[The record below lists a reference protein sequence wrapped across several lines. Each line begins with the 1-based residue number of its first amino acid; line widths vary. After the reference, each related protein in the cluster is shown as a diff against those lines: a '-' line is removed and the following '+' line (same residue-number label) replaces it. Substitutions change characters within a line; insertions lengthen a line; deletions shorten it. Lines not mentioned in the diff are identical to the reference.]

1 MEWPARGR
9 RTTIAVHGREPDH
22 GNDPGLPGR
31 IGGAAGGCTGR
42 ARGAHA
48 SRCRRGTPAPALR
61 HAALPE
67 LPTPDARAD
76 QPAVRRDA
84 ERRGRA
90 ADQGDAERAPGQRAP
105 VLPDRQPAHALGTQ
119 RSGPPL
125 RREDARSG
133 DGRARAGVARTEHVA
148 AGPHGAAIAEDHRGT
163 SRGGTGSV
171 RTGQDP
177 GHDAPGGRQP
187 AGRLRSDGAAPHES
201 GTAAAHAEAR
211 RPASGAGASVRA
223 VTMAD
228 HEALVT
234 VLLEEILE
242 SGVSPEAACKDR
254 PELLP
259 VVRERLEQ
267 FRSLQAQITQLFPPR
282 ASSGGDGRVPPKPL
296 KTLPH
301 IPGYDVLEVVGTGGV
316 GVVYKARHLGLDRIV
331 AVKMLLAGGYAS
343 PRDIQ
348 RFQREA
354 QAVAALRHPNI
365 VQVFD
370 AGEHDGFPY
379 FTMEFMEGGSLH
391 QALAGNPLPAP
402 KTATWLAI
410 LARAVQAAHDNGIVH
425 RDLKPGNVLMTT
437 DGTLKVADFGLA
449 RRLHGE
455 HREAITL
462 TGAHVGSP
470 SYMSPEQVVGSASAV
485 GPWIDVYGL
494 GAILYEMLTGRP
506 PFRGENPI
514 ETQRQV
520 VHDDPVPPA
529 RLNPRVPKDLQT
541 ICLKC
546 LHKDPAGRY
555 ATAAGLADDLERF
568 LRNEPILA
576 RRISMFSRALR
587 WIRRNPAGAVLLMLV
602 SLLLMSG
609 TGFLVHDQI
618 LAAARRENSERVRP
632 QIDEVVQMLRED
644 RELQR
649 AQGML
654 EQLSGPLDPALHGR
668 VIELQRELLLVARL
682 DNIRLGR
689 IGIIDGRFDMKAN
702 CRRAE
707 ADFERA
713 FHDAGFAVD
722 VEDPRAAGAR
732 IGSMDVCRQLVTALD
747 DWGECAE
754 HPGRGTWIHLVA
766 RQADPDPSGWRERF
780 RGPVFD
786 RPQQL
791 QQLADDVQ
799 LAAQPVH
806 ILVALVEQMRFAGL
820 DSMPF
825 LRRV

>member
-410 LARAVQAAHDNGIVH
+410 LARAVQASLEYCSVH

-520 VHDDPVPPA
+520 VHDVPVPPA

-546 LHKDPAGRY
+546 LRKVPAQRY
-555 ATAAGLADDLERF
+555 LSALELAQDLQRH
-568 LRNEPILA
+568 LGGEPIAA
-576 RRISMFSRALR
+576 RPVGAVERAWK
-587 WIRRNPAGAVLLMLV
+587 WIRRRPTRAALAGAATLLAFGALGV
-602 SLLLMSG
+602 VAWSSWQRG
-609 TGFLVHDQI
+609 V
-618 LAAARRENSERVRP
+618 LAAAARADLDAAIAQLRASNPAEARAALERAKGRLGSDGPLELLRDVERV
-632 QIDEVVQMLRED
+632 D
-644 RELQR
+644 RDLALVALLGDLR
-649 AQGML
+649 AQR
-654 EQLSGPLDPALHGR
+654 SGTVGRGLNDRAGERGYAAAFASAGIGSVGDDPAL
-668 VIELQRELLLVARL
+668 VA
-682 DNIRLGR
+682 
-689 IGIIDGRFDMKAN
+689 
-702 CRRAE
+702 
-707 ADFERA
+707 
-713 FHDAGFAVD
+713 
-722 VEDPRAAGAR
+722 AR
-732 IGSMDVCRQLVTALD
+732 IDTSIARDALIAALD
-747 DWGECAE
+747 DWVLLTPDLRQ
-754 HPGRGTWIHLVA
+754 HNWILDTA
-766 RQADPDPSGWRERF
+766 RRADPDPDWR
-780 RGPVFD
+780 D
-786 RPQQL
+786 R
-791 QQLADDVQ
+791 V
-799 LAAQPVH
+799 
-806 ILVALVEQMRFAGL
+806 RTFAP
-820 DSMPF
+820 D
-825 LRRV
+825 